1 MDLDTSERVALLE
14 EWDRRKAA
22 WKPNDLEG
30 SGCLMMIAGV
40 VLLIATPKLIGALK
54 LSLPKGAG
62 TALLAFYVVLIVGG
76 FIVKQ
81 VRILKE
87 APADIAERAVAAL
100 TTSGVDDETR
110 RRETVALLFHASDQR
125 GMRIDRV
132 YDPAVCAQRLGPAL
146 DYVLAAE
153 AVLAAEKRSGRVFAA

>member
-1 MDLDTSERVALLE
+1 MDLDTTERFALLE

-30 SGCLMMIAGV
+30 AGCLMMLAGE
-40 VLLIATPKLIGALK
+40 VLLIATPKLIGVLK

-62 TALLAFYVVLIVGG
+62 IALLALYVVLIVGG

-100 TTSGVDDETR
+100 TTTGVDDETR
-110 RRETVALLFHASDQR
+110 RRETVALLFHAVDQR

-132 YDPAVCAQRLGPAL
+132 YDPAVIAPRLGPAM

-153 AVLAAEKRSGRVFAA
+153 EVLVAEKKCGRVFTT